1 MGFLTFAAA
10 GGGLILMGAYEAISS
25 SIQNPNADSDSDSSP
40 PSTPQAPI
48 RPPPPQSKAKTQS
61 RSSSIYY
68 LAAAV
73 ISLLFILNSLVSFFD
88 ALDSADGVGS
98 AMQLQVLAVASLFL
112 LYAITGLLVKFTNS
126 ALPCSLL
133 SLVGLF
139 AFVEEF
145 LMFYLQRKDTF
156 GIENRYFDLLLVPI
170 AVCIFSTMLEFNNPK
185 SNYPK
190 LARGVGLVLQG
201 MWFLQMGISLYTG
214 FMAHGCSLHE
224 KSRGNYTVKCKGH
237 PEYHRARAIV
247 TLQFNCHLAFTVV
260 MVVGVYSIISR
271 KSGGVRGDVS
281 HYKPLGTEVHQFD
294 NQSRFTLDSDE
305 DDEIKEEGNL
315 AMQKAGE
322 VELGVN
328 GYGSH
333 K

>member
-25 SIQNPNADSDSDSSP
+25 SIQNPDSDSSP
-40 PSTPQAPI
+40 PSSPQPMI
-48 RPPPPQSKAKTQS
+48 RPPMAQSQAKTQS
-61 RSSSIYY
+61 RLSSIYY

-73 ISLLFILNSLVSFFD
+73 VSLLFILNSLVSFFD
-88 ALDSADGVGS
+88 ALDSADPVGS
-98 AMQLQVLAVASLFL
+98 AMQLQVLAIASLFL
-112 LYAITGLLVKFTNS
+112 LYAITGLVVNFTNS
-126 ALPCSLL
+126 TLPCSLL

-145 LMFYLQRKDTF
+145 LMFYMQRKDTF

-201 MWFLQMGISLYTG
+201 MWFLQMGISLYTN

-237 PEYHRARAIV
+237 PEKR
-247 TLQFNCHLAFTVV
+247 
-260 MVVGVYSIISR
+260 
-271 KSGGVRGDVS
+271 GGFRGDVP
-281 HYKPLGTEVHQFD
+281 HYKPLGAEIHHQFD
-294 NQSRFTLDSDE
+294 NQSQFTLDSDDG
-305 DDEIKEEGNL
+305 DDEVKEEGNS